1 MRGLTYRRPRLL
13 GLILLILAAAGALAL
28 GTVGRQEDPS
38 ITPIYASVTTRHPG
52 ADPARVEALV
62 TVPLEER
69 LRELPA
75 VDLIESASLTGVSVL
90 TIELDHRLGEAA
102 LDQARSELR
111 DAVAEVR
118 LPDDALPPDVTT
130 DEAGAVAAVVALTPT
145 RPGVGAAVVARQA
158 EAVADRLRDVPGT
171 KKAVVI
177 GAPEEEVLVTADA
190 ARLAAL
196 GLTAADLARAVAGAD
211 AKAAAGRLRG
221 GGSDLVIELEGAI
234 ADPGRLRDVILR
246 EGPGGAA
253 LLGDVAEISRG
264 PRDPPEEAAWVDGA
278 RAVLVAARIEDG
290 RQVDRWMDGI
300 GAALDDAAAGL
311 TDGVGVE
318 VVFDQSRHT
327 VERLAQ
333 VGRSMALGGALVVGV
348 LLVTMG
354 WRSALVVALVLPLVS
369 LATVATMSALRVPV
383 EQMSVSGL
391 VVGLGLL
398 VDAAIVMTDEIGRRL
413 RDGMERLAA
422 VEDAVGRLFAP
433 LLAST
438 VTTALA
444 FLPMIL
450 LPGPPGDFVGSIA
463 VAVVAMLGW
472 SFAVALVVTPA
483 LAGRF
488 LPRGGAEP
496 RPGPGRL
503 ARLGRRS
510 LALALRHPARA
521 VALSLVLPAV
531 GFAALPGL
539 EAQFFPSTDR
549 DQFHV
554 EVEMPRGTAH
564 AETMAVTERIAEDL
578 AARPEVVRVVRVTGR
593 SAPSIYYNM
602 LTAQRAAPAFGQLLV
617 TTRSPRATD
626 ALLPRLQAE
635 LPRRFPEARVLPRGF
650 VQGPAVAAP
659 VELRIA
665 GPDLQVLRRLG
676 EEARAV
682 MREIPTVTAVR
693 ASIDAGAPGVRMA
706 LDEARVRRLGLT
718 LDDVARQMEA
728 ALEGATGGTLV
739 EGTEEI
745 PVRVRLA
752 DPWRRDLAALAD
764 LPVVVPTEG
773 GELLP
778 AVPLSALGTLTVAPQ
793 ATPITRR
800 DGERTQTVQAFVA
813 HGVLPQEALGEAQRR
828 LEAAGFA
835 VPPGYRLEWGG
846 DADARAETLADLAAS
861 LPLVALAGIATVVL
875 TFDSVRLAGVVLA
888 VAGLSSG
895 LSLLSLA
902 LVGFPLGINA
912 VVGVIGSI
920 GVSVNAA
927 IIILTGLQRDPR
939 AARGDREAMAD
950 VVAGSSRHILST
962 TITTFGGFVPLMLA
976 GGGFWPPFAT
986 AVAGGVLLSTAVS
999 FYFTPPMFALL
1010 TRLPAPA
1017 PPAAEDPRTSI
1028 PAAPDHP
1035 LARAVVKLREAGR

>member
-1 MRGLTYRRPRLL
+1 MGGLTYRRPRLL
-13 GLILLILAAAGALAL
+13 GLILAVLVVAGALAL

-38 ITPIYASVTTRHPG
+38 ITGIYASVTTRLPG

-62 TVPLEER
+62 AVPLEER
-69 LRELPA
+69 LRELAA
-75 VDLIESASLTGVSVL
+75 VDLIESASLTGVSIL
-90 TIELDHRLGEAA
+90 TIELDHRLDGAA

-111 DAVAEVR
+111 DAVGEVA
-118 LPDDALPPDVTT
+118 LPRDALPPDVIT
-130 DEAGAVAAVVALTPT
+130 DEAGAFAAVAALIPE
-145 RPGVGAAVVARQA
+145 RPGVGLATVARQA

-171 KKAVVI
+171 RKVTVI
-177 GAPEEEVLVTADA
+177 GAPAEEVLVTADVG
-190 ARLAAL
+190 RLAAL
-196 GLTAADLARAVAGAD
+196 GLTADDLARAVEGAD
-211 AKAAAGRLRG
+211 AKVRAGRLRG
-221 GGSDLVIELEGAI
+221 AGSDLVIEVEGAI
-234 ADPGRLRDVILR
+234 GAPGRLRDVILR
-246 EGPGGAA
+246 EGPDGAA
-253 LLGDVAEISRG
+253 LLGDVAEITRG
-264 PRDPPEEAAWVDGA
+264 PRDPPDEAAWVDGA

-290 RQVDRWMDGI
+290 RQVDRWMG
-300 GAALDDAAAGL
+300 GVRAALEEAGRGL
-311 TDGVGVE
+311 TEGVGVE

-327 VERLAQ
+327 LERLAQ
-333 VGRSMALGGALVVGV
+333 VGGSMALGAALVVGV
-348 LLVTMG
+348 LFVTMG
-354 WRSALVVALVLPLVS
+354 WRSALIVALVLPLVS
-369 LATVATMSALRVPV
+369 LATVATMSTLRVPV

-391 VVGLGLL
+391 VVALGLL

-413 RDGMERLAA
+413 REGLDRPAA
-422 VEDAVGRLFAP
+422 VEDAVGRLLAP
-433 LLAST
+433 LVAST

-444 FLPMIL
+444 FAPMIL
-450 LPGPPGDFVGSIA
+450 LPGPSGDFVGSIA

-472 SFAVALVVTPA
+472 SLAVAILVTPA
-483 LAGRF
+483 LAGRL
-488 LPRGGAEP
+488 LPWGEGRP
-496 RPGPGRL
+496 PGPLGRGL
-503 ARLGRRS
+503 ARAGRRS
-510 LALALRHPARA
+510 LALALEHPVRA
-521 VALSLVLPAV
+521 VALSLVLPAM

-539 EAQFFPSTDR
+539 EAQFFPPTDR

-564 AETMAVTERIAEDL
+564 AETMAVTERIAADIL
-578 AARPEVVRVVRVTGR
+578 ARPEVIRVIRVTGR

-650 VQGPAVAAP
+650 VQGPAVSAP

-665 GPDLQVLRRLG
+665 GPDLRVLRRLG

-682 MREIPTVTAVR
+682 MREVPAVTAVR
-693 ASIDAGAPGVRMA
+693 ASIDAGAPQVRMA
-706 LDEARVRRLGLT
+706 LDEARVRRVGLT
-718 LDDVARQMEA
+718 LRDASRQMEA

-745 PVRVRLA
+745 PVRVRLGG
-752 DPWRRDLAALAD
+752 PWRSDLAALAD
-764 LPVVVPTEG
+764 LPIVVPSEG
-773 GELLP
+773 GELAP
-778 AVPLSALGTLTVAPQ
+778 AVPLSALGELRVVPQ

-813 HGVLPQEALGEAQRR
+813 HGVLPQEALGEVRRR
-828 LEAAGFA
+828 LEASGLA

-846 DADARAETLADLAAS
+846 DADARAETLADLTAS

-875 TFDSVRLAGVVLA
+875 TFDSLRLAGVVAA
-888 VAGLSSG
+888 VAGLSAG

-902 LVGFPLGINA
+902 VLGFPFGINA

-939 AARGDREAMAD
+939 SARGDREAMAE

-962 TITTFGGFVPLMLA
+962 TITTFGGFVPLLLA

-1010 TRLPAPA
+1010 ARRPPDESPAEAGAEPGR
-1017 PPAAEDPRTSI
+1017 AED
-1028 PAAPDHP
+1028 P
-1035 LARAVVKLREAGR
+1035 LARAVVKLRETGG